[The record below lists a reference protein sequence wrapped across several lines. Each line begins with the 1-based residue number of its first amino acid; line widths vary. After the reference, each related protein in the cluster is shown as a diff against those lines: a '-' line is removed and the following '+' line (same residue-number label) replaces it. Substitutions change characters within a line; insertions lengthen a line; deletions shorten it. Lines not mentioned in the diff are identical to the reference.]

1 MVQAKFSLAKEHI
14 EFLQQHKSYGFKDK
28 STLVRMALN
37 RLKQELEQQQ
47 LEDSAALYAQLYQD
61 NDELQQLT
69 EAALEDWPE

>member
-14 EFLQQHKSYGFKDK
+14 QFLKQHKSYGFKDK

-37 RLKQELEQQQ
+37 RLKQELERQQ
-47 LEDSAALYAQLYQD
+47 LEDSADLYAQLYQD

>member
-14 EFLQQHKSYGFKDK
+14 QFLQQHKSYGFKDK

-37 RLKQELEQQQ
+37 RLKQELERQQ
-47 LEDSAALYAQLYQD
+47 LEDSAELYAQLYQD